1 MSEQNF
7 VETGALYNHVIVAA
21 ADDIWLWLMTD
32 DNVAEPL
39 NRRVELLFEPVV
51 G

>member
-1 MSEQNF
+1 MSEQDF
-7 VETGALYNHVIVAA
+7 VETGALSNHVIVAA

>member
-7 VETGALYNHVIVAA
+7 VETGALSNHVIVAA

-39 NRRVELLFEPVV
+39 NRRVELLFGPVV